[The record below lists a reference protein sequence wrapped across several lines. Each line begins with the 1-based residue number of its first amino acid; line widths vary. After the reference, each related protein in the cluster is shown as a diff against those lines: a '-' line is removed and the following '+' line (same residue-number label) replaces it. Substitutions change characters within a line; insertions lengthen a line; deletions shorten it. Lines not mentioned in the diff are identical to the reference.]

1 MRCTAGFLVVLFL
14 GACGARQEPP
24 PSRVAA
30 ATRPARPAPVASAP
44 REVAV
49 TAVEAPPA
57 PPPGQQSI
65 FVPTAADQVFVR
77 RMLDA
82 IDEIAAAMERH
93 KDACDRMATDLEG
106 IMRRN
111 QDLFAMARQMKGD
124 PAREKWMQEQAMPRV
139 EKALPRMMA
148 GMQNCQNDARMQ
160 ALMRQL
166 GS

>member
-1 MRCTAGFLVVLFL
+1 
-14 GACGARQEPP
+14 P
-24 PSRVAA
+24 VAA
-30 ATRPARPAPVASAP
+30 AAPPARPAPAREAASAP
-44 REVAV
+44 RAVAV
-49 TAVEAPPA
+49 TTGEAPPA
-57 PPPGQQSI
+57 PPSGQQSI

-106 IMRRN
+106 IVRRN

-124 PAREKWMQEQAMPRV
+124 PAREKWMQEQAMPRL